1 MVCYFSC
8 ERRVLLARS
17 YEEIFQEQFNA
28 LCAERKGLQAWQARL
43 ELKGLQPGLFQ
54 AVFGQSRHEKF
65 MGAVDFHLVEGHGAA
80 EAQRLVVEH
89 APELAEELEE
99 EE

>member
-1 MVCYFSC
+1 MT
-8 ERRVLLARS
+8 RS

-28 LCAERKGLQAWQARL
+28 LCAERKGLKAWQARL

-65 MGAVDFHLVEGHGAA
+65 MGAVDFHLVEGYGAT
-80 EAQRLVVEH
+80 EAQRLVAEH